1 MKDQEIS
8 MRDIMIDIETLGTV
22 PGSAIISI
30 GAVAFDART
39 ALIGDDLFVSIS
51 PTDAVNAGLSMD
63 PKTVSWWMTQSDAAR
78 AEAFAGTTSLQV
90 ALVVLGEWIIAQDP
104 ERVWAKPPMFD
115 LTLLEAAYGKLG
127 MQTPWHYRTPREL
140 RTLLDLS
147 GVEIEQTPNK
157 HRALDDAMVQANAV
171 IDSYRRLGLHQPA

>member
-1 MKDQEIS
+1 
-8 MRDIMIDIETLGTV
+8 MRDIMIDIETLGTS

-39 ALIGDDLFVSIS
+39 ALIGDEYFVAIS
-51 PTDAVNAGLSMD
+51 AESAVEAGLSIN
-63 PKTVSWWMTQSDAAR
+63 PKTVSWWMKQADAAR
-78 AEAFAGTTSLQV
+78 AEAFSGTASLIEGLSGL
-90 ALVVLGEWIIAQDP
+90 ASMIFREDP

-115 LTLLEAAYGKLG
+115 LTLLESAYGKLDLP
-127 MQTPWHYRTPREL
+127 TPWHYRTPRDL

-157 HRALDDAMVQANAV
+157 HRALDDAIVQANAV
-171 IDSYRRLGLHQPA
+171 IDSYRRLGMHQPA